1 MWLVIRGSLCGWH
14 VIIMIGILCAPK
26 RQNLITPLMERRF
39 RFQLETTD
47 KCPSC
52 RHCQES
58 DYHFLRCPHEHRRQ
72 LLKDMETDLLTL
84 CKKHKIDPGI
94 KAAILFLLARLRD
107 PSAPIPNP
115 DSIYENL
122 IQDQLQIG
130 PDSFMGGMFHTE
142 WVNVQDD
149 YRRLIKAKRDK
160 NQAFNGIRSI
170 ATLLMDTQHQLWLMR
185 NGHLHDEDAPGLHS
199 YKRFQ
204 LLRELQWMFNQ
215 QPKMLAMDRDIF
227 RGTEFSQWENLPTNR
242 IRSFVQK
249 NKPIIQKSIQDAIDL
264 SKSSRT
270 IRHFFGAPPQ
280 PTHLHSQPEPD

>member
-1 MWLVIRGSLCGWH
+1 MRMGRVSG
-14 VIIMIGILCAPK
+14 VE
-26 RQNLITPLMERRF
+26 N
-39 RFQLETTD
+39 D
-47 KCPSC
+47 
-52 RHCQES
+52 
-58 DYHFLRCPHEHRRQ
+58 
-72 LLKDMETDLLTL
+72 
-84 CKKHKIDPGI
+84 
-94 KAAILFLLARLRD
+94 
-107 PSAPIPNP
+107 
-115 DSIYENL
+115 NL

-199 YKRFQ
+199 YKRYQ
-204 LLRELQWMFNQ
+204 LLRELKWMFNQ

-249 NKPIIQKSIQDAIDL
+249 NKPIVQKSIQDAIDL